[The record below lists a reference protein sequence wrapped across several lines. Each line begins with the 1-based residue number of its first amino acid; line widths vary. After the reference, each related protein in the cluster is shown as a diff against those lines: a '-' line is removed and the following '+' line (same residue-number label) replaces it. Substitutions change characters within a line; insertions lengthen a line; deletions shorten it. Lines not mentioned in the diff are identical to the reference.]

1 MVHSR
6 TKPPG
11 QERRYSVFLVGRIKD
26 GQEDPENSGKSRLDR
41 LSHGDGV
48 ASATI
53 DR

>member
-11 QERRYSVFLVGRIKD
+11 QERRYSVLVGRIKD
-26 GQEDPENSGKSRLDR
+26 GQEHPENPGKSRLDR